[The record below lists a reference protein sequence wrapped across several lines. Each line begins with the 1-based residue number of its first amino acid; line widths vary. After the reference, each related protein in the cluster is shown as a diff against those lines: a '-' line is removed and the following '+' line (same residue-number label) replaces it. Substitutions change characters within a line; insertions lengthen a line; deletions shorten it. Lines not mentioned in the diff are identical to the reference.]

1 MNQKSKLEQ
10 KKSNLR
16 GLYSIVAVTLFIG
29 IVMCLGLLA
38 FVFGVL
44 DITPENQ
51 EVAHALIAS
60 TVGAE
65 LLVISV
71 FLLFGKLFGVYI
83 NELTKTNTDFWAD
96 TASETLD
103 KVVKAVDAQLKKQ
116 MSDSARAKF
125 DGEVA
130 QITAVMAGTIPDKL
144 VELLTK
150 VANYERKDGLPHVEH
165 GQMSALTT
173 FFYTTKNKLDVIAAT
188 EQLAMQDI
196 DDELSDIIDDW
207 GKLKKEWNM

>member
-10 KKSNLR
+10 KKKN
-16 GLYSIVAVTLFIG
+16 V
-29 IVMCLGLLA
+29 LGSYA
-38 FVFGVL
+38 SFGVMVF
-44 DITPENQ
+44 
-51 EVAHALIAS
+51 VAIALS
-60 TVGAE
+60 
-65 LLVISV
+65 SV
-71 FLLFGKLFGVYI
+71 AYWYI
-83 NELTKTNTDFWAD
+83 FRLSELTLENKEAHGLFVALMTTFVLIYIPMYFLGRIFLINNIDELVKTNTDFWAD
-96 TASETLD
+96 TATETLD

-130 QITAVMAGTIPDKL
+130 QITAVMASTIPDKL

-150 VANYERKDGLPHVEH
+150 VANYERKDGLPKTEH

>member
-38 FVFGVL
+38 FVFGIL

-51 EVAHALIAS
+51 KVAHALIAS

-83 NELTKTNTDFWAD
+83 NELTKTNTNFWAD
-96 TASETLD
+96 TARETLD

-116 MSDSARAKF
+116 MSDSDRAKF
-125 DGEVA
+125 EGEVDN
-130 QITAVMAGTIPDKL
+130 ITMILDGTIPQKIA
-144 VELLTK
+144 ELLTK
-150 VANYERKDGLPHVEH
+150 VANYERKEGLPHVEH

-173 FFYTTKNKLDVIAAT
+173 FFYTTKNKLDVIAVT
-188 EQLAMQDI
+188 EKLEMQNI